1 MLLVARGVGEQAA
14 GRVEQALRGEP
25 DVLLGGS
32 PIVARQVDA
41 IVARDLKRAE
51 MIAFP
56 LVFLLSLWVF
66 RGFVAALL
74 PPLVGAIAI
83 AGAFLGLRL
92 AAEAT
97 TLSMYALDLVV
108 GMGLGL
114 AINYSLF
121 VVVQPTAPSCF
132 AIDFLLLA
140 IEAPSTMME
149 DIFFSFFLSS
159 FALSAAIRRLTTS
172 ISWS

>member
-1 MLLVARGVGEQAA
+1 MLDLGDGLAVAFKVESHNHPSAVEPFQGAATGVGGILRDIIAMGERAA

-74 PPLVGAIAI
+74 PPLIGAIAI

-92 AAEAT
+92 EAEAT
-97 TLSMYALDLVV
+97 TLSV
-108 GMGLGL
+108 
-114 AINYSLF
+114 
-121 VVVQPTAPSCF
+121 
-132 AIDFLLLA
+132 
-140 IEAPSTMME
+140 
-149 DIFFSFFLSS
+149 
-159 FALSAAIRRLTTS
+159 
-172 ISWS
+172 

>member
-32 PIVARQVDA
+32 PIVARQ
-41 IVARDLKRAE
+41 
-51 MIAFP
+51 
-56 LVFLLSLWVF
+56 
-66 RGFVAALL
+66 
-74 PPLVGAIAI
+74 VGAIAI